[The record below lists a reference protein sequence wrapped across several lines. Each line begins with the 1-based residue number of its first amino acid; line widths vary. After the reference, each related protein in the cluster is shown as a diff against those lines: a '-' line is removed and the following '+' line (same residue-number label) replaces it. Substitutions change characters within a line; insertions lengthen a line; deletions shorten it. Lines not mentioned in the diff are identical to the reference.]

1 MIVLDVHDCHS
12 FYGKS
17 HILQGVS
24 LSLEKGSFV
33 CLLGRNGVGKTT
45 LLHSIMGMVKP
56 KLGRITVK
64 GEDLTG
70 LEPFQIAR
78 KGVGLVPETRRI
90 FPSLTVEQNL
100 LMGIL
105 GKKSR
110 GQQRTRGDW
119 SIDRI
124 YTKFPRLEERREQSG
139 NQLSGGEQQIL
150 TIARTLLGNPEVLL
164 VDEPTEGLAPVIA
177 KTVMEMLTHINAS
190 GVTILIVEQNMKM
203 AMKHAGFFYVM
214 GKGTVVFEGNKD
226 ALLAN
231 ERVKKQYLEI

>member
-1 MIVLDVHDCHS
+1 MIVLDVQDCHS
-12 FYGKS
+12 CYGKS

-56 KLGRITVK
+56 RSGRITVK

-100 LMGIL
+100 LMGML

-110 GQQRTRGDW
+110 DRARTEEDW
-119 SIDRI
+119 TIDRI
-124 YTKFPRLEERREQSG
+124 YTKFPRLEERKAQRG

-150 TIARTLLGNPEVLL
+150 TIDRTLLGNPEVLL

-177 KTVMEMLTHINAS
+177 KAVMEMLTHINAS

-203 AMKHAGFFYVM
+203 AIKHAGFFYVM
-214 GKGTVVFEGNKD
+214 GKGTMVFEGDKD

-231 ERVKKQYLEI
+231 EGVKKQYLEI

>member
-1 MIVLDVHDCHS
+1 MIVLDVQDCHS

-17 HILQGVS
+17 HVLQGVS
-24 LSLEKGSFV
+24 LRLEKGSFV

-56 KLGRITVK
+56 KAGRITLR
-64 GEDLTG
+64 GENLTG

-100 LMGIL
+100 LMGML
-105 GKKSR
+105 GKKSSNR
-110 GQQRTRGDW
+110 VRTEADW
-119 SIDRI
+119 TIEKI
-124 YTKFPRLEERREQSG
+124 YAKFPRLEERKNQGG
-139 NQLSGGEQQIL
+139 NQLSGGEQQML
-150 TIARTLLGNPEVLL
+150 TIARTLMGNPEVLL

-177 KTVMEMLTHINAS
+177 KAVLAMLTHINAS

-203 AMKHAGFFYVM
+203 AVKHAGFFYVM
-214 GKGTVVFEGNKD
+214 GKGTMVFQGDKD

-231 ERVKKQYLEI
+231 EGVKKQYLEI

>member
-1 MIVLDVHDCHS
+1 MIVLDVQDCHS

-17 HILQGVS
+17 HILQGVT
-24 LSLEKGSFV
+24 LRLEKGSFV

-45 LLHSIMGMVKP
+45 LLHSIMGMVQP
-56 KLGRITVK
+56 RSGRITVN

-100 LMGIL
+100 LMGML
-105 GKKSR
+105 GKKSKDR
-110 GQQRTRGDW
+110 VRTEEDW
-119 SIDRI
+119 TIDRI
-124 YTKFPRLEERREQSG
+124 YTKFPRLEERRTQRG
-139 NQLSGGEQQIL
+139 NVLSGGEQQIL

-177 KTVMEMLTHINAS
+177 KAVMEMLTHINAS

-203 AMKHAGFFYVM
+203 AVKHAGFFYVM
-214 GKGTVVFEGNKD
+214 GKGTMVFEGDKD

-231 ERVKKQYLEI
+231 EGVKKQYLEI

>member
-1 MIVLDVHDCHS
+1 MIVLAVQECHS
-12 FYGKS
+12 YYGKS

-24 LSLEKGSFV
+24 LNLEQGSFV

-56 KLGRITVK
+56 RLGRITLK

-100 LMGIL
+100 LMGML

-110 GQQRTRGDW
+110 DQAPTEGDW
-119 SIDRI
+119 TIDRI
-124 YTKFPRLEERREQSG
+124 YATFPRLRERKDQGG
-139 NQLSGGEQQIL
+139 NQLSGGEQQLL
-150 TIARTLLGNPEVLL
+150 TIARTLLGKPEVLL

-177 KTVMEMLTHINAS
+177 KVVMEMLAHINAS

-203 AMKHAGFFYVM
+203 AIKHAGFFYVM
-214 GKGTVVFEGNKD
+214 GKGTMVFEGDKG

-231 ERVKKQYLEI
+231 EGVTKQYLEI

>member
-1 MIVLDVHDCHS
+1 MIVLDVQDCHS

-24 LSLEKGSFV
+24 LSLEKGAFV
-33 CLLGRNGVGKTT
+33 SLLGRNGVGKTT

-56 KLGRITVK
+56 KSGRIALK
-64 GEDLTG
+64 GQDLTG
-70 LEPFQIAR
+70 MEPFQIAR

-100 LMGIL
+100 IMGML
-105 GKKSR
+105 GKRSKDPAPHD
-110 GQQRTRGDW
+110 GHWTVEK
-119 SIDRI
+119 I
-124 YTKFPRLEERREQSG
+124 YDKFPRLKERRTQGG
-139 NQLSGGEQQIL
+139 NHLSGGEQQML

-177 KTVMEMLTHINAS
+177 KAVMEMLSHINAS

-203 AMKHAGFFYVM
+203 AVKHAGFFYVM
-214 GKGTVVFEGNKD
+214 GKGTVVFQGDKD
-226 ALLAN
+226 ALMAN
-231 ERVKKQYLEI
+231 EGVRKQYLEI